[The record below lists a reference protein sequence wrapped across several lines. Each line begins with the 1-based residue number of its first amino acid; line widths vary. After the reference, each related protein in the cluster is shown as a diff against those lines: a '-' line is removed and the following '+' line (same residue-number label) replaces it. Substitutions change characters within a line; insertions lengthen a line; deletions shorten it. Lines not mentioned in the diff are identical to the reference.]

1 MTQPAS
7 SSDAHAKLKRGD
19 VERIARR
26 VAQAALAEPGT
37 SHDFALRLKLPH
49 DAVWK
54 RCSELV
60 QGGVLVRVGK
70 ARNLDSG
77 RWAAV
82 LGPTEDTLGYA
93 KGYFDMNEP
102 KSKVRRERIERV
114 LRLAND
120 IASIRETR
128 DGFVLVPMDKMVELG
143 TALGRERDARLEAL
157 R

>member
-1 MTQPAS
+1 MTQPDS
-7 SSDAHAKLKRGD
+7 STSALAKLKQAD

-54 RCSELV
+54 RCSELLA
-60 QGGVLVRVGK
+60 GGILVRVGK

-77 RWAAV
+77 RWAAT

-93 KGYFDMNEP
+93 KGWFDMNEP
-102 KSKVRRERIERV
+102 KSKTRRDRLARV
-114 LRLAND
+114 LRAAND
-120 IASIRETR
+120 IAGIRETR
-128 DGFVLVPMDKMVELG
+128 DGCVLVPMGKMVELG
-143 TALGRERDARLEAL
+143 IALQREREARSP
-157 R
+157 